1 MEILRIVSS
10 SWPIAV
16 MFIALCVAC
25 FAFYVINWFKRSDRD
40 DKALRASQAL
50 VVRQHDNAG

>member
-10 SWPIAV
+10 SWPLAV
-16 MFIALCVAC
+16 MFIALCIAGL
-25 FAFYVINWFKRSDRD
+25 AFYVINWFKRSDRD

-50 VVRQHDNAG
+50 VVRQRDSAG